1 MISSNELDWK
11 TKKCNFGQNCKN
23 RKFKYLNKLHLHYIM
38 VLAPLFGY
46 KLFCARKVAFGLS
59 LYILQIFLKNDEK
72 GIVGP
77 MLRCAEGLA

>member
-1 MISSNELDWK
+1 
-11 TKKCNFGQNCKN
+11 
-23 RKFKYLNKLHLHYIM
+23 M